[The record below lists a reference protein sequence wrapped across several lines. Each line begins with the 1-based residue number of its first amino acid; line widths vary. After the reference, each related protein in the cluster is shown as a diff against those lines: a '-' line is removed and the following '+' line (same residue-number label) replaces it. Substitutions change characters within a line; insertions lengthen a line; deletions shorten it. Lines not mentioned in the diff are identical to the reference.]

1 MSRDYYAKQD
11 TANQA
16 LKVKEEDSYY
26 DFLKKMP
33 LNDETVLADAN
44 ASSFINRFEYMD
56 AFRTA
61 YNYYAPE
68 PKDTISY
75 TYPEESLLAFLKE
88 KGVKLKTGETGR
100 NNRQNPLKRT
110 SKRE

>member
-1 MSRDYYAKQD
+1 MKQCSPILM
-11 TANQA
+11 Q
-16 LKVKEEDSYY
+16 V
-26 DFLKKMP
+26 
-33 LNDETVLADAN
+33 
-44 ASSFINRFEYMD
+44 FINRFEYMD

-61 YNYYAPE
+61 YNYHAPK

-88 KGVKLKTGETGR
+88 KGVKLNAEQEAIRLETGETGR

-110 SKRE
+110 SRRE